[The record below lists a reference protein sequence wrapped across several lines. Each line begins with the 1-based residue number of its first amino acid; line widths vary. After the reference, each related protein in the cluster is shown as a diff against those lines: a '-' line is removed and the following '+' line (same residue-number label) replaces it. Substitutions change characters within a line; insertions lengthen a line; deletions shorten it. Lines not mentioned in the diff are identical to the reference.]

1 MALHSSGRSKPCLP
15 LPFLSTAKAGAIP
28 LTQSGG
34 SISISQN
41 LLRNKRP
48 LPEGEDKDS
57 ALSNY
62 GIPPDHG
69 WCSLQGALSISENP
83 EVAWSWE
90 LQPCFPGPE
99 PVVEEKTRKQA
110 AIEGVYNRKVSIPQV
125 RPPLDSQ
132 GITISLGGKRK
143 GSRTEGMMT
152 TERQPEDLRQGL
164 DAEAEQSSHL
174 WCLAP
179 PDSAHQHQ
187 DLRWCSRVRGCHGL
201 DCTCLNVIRWSLNL
215 YLEISPLK
223 R

>member
-1 MALHSSGRSKPCLP
+1 MLREWNKSCNEPRILQMPSLPWAPQHNRNIWEESRSYKLTFKNSMTYILWNWEVYHGPTCLRAQRNQALPRGL
-15 LPFLSTAKAGAIP
+15 I
-28 LTQSGG
+28 
-34 SISISQN
+34 
-41 LLRNKRP
+41 
-48 LPEGEDKDS
+48 
-57 ALSNY
+57 
-62 GIPPDHG
+62 
-69 WCSLQGALSISENP
+69 W
-83 EVAWSWE
+83 
-90 LQPCFPGPE
+90 
-99 PVVEEKTRKQA
+99 
-110 AIEGVYNRKVSIPQV
+110 
-125 RPPLDSQ
+125 
-132 GITISLGGKRK
+132 GKRK

-187 DLRWCSRVRGCHGL
+187 DLRWCSRVCGCHGL